1 MSFVI
6 VLCAF
11 HYFWSRA
18 KILFIV
24 LLTGSS
30 STDGVTEAM
39 DGEGQLYTKGR
50 LKETLDRAGTPDA
63 KAEQILA
70 AVRADIAAHVGGA
83 EQSDDVTM
91 MAVRFLG

>member
-1 MSFVI
+1 M
-6 VLCAF
+6 
-11 HYFWSRA
+11 
-18 KILFIV
+18 
-24 LLTGSS
+24 
-30 STDGVTEAM
+30 TEAM